1 MAEDSNL
8 HEKIGFMQ
16 ADIKNVGAKVDSV
29 ARKLDVAADRMI
41 QLTSETVKQGE
52 CTRRIRLIGD
62 QISSLKDIVAKK
74 QTRENNPSVASFLK
88 DPSVVLQR
96 MPEEKESSKK
106 ESFSIKLRDNLALV
120 LTIITLFGIM
130 LAGIIKLSH
139 FVVGLETL
147 VKQSESHSAQQTQ
160 TLRKE
165 IKSMR
170 PKVVYVPV
178 VSDAGPDAKVKK
190 PRRRR

>member
-41 QLTSETVKQGE
+41 QLTSESVKQGE

-74 QTRENNPSVASFLK
+74 QTRENNPAISSFLK
-88 DPSVVLQR
+88 DPSVVLQKVSEAR
-96 MPEEKESSKK
+96 EPSKK
-106 ESFSIKLRDNLALV
+106 ESFSIKLKDNLALV
-120 LTIITLFGIM
+120 ITIITLFGIM

-147 VKQSESHSAQQTQ
+147 VKRSENHSVQQTQ

-165 IKSMR
+165 IKNMTPR
-170 PKVVYVPV
+170 IVYVPV
-178 VSDAGPDAKVKK
+178 LPDAGPDANVKK